1 MALWNPWHGCEKI
14 SEGCLN
20 CYVYRIDARF
30 EKDSSE
36 VAKTRA
42 FGLPVSKMKNSTYRI
57 PDGETVY
64 TCLSSD
70 FFIAQADAWR
80 PEAWRMMKLREHL
93 RFVIITKRI
102 ERFAEGLPADWGEGY
117 PNVEVCCTVEN
128 RRRAASRLPLLLAAP
143 LKKRSVICEP
153 LLEAVDLSPWFSP
166 AIAQVTAGGESGP
179 GARACDYAWVLGLR
193 RQCAESGVP
202 FRFKQTGA
210 RFVKDGKTYFLSRP
224 QQLSQARKAGIDIL
238 HR

>member
-20 CYVYRIDARF
+20 CYVYRIDTRI
-30 EKDSSE
+30 EKDSSRVE
-36 VAKTRA
+36 KTRA
-42 FGLPVSKMKNSTYRI
+42 FGLPVSKTRSGAYRV

-80 PEAWRMMKLREHL
+80 PEAWRMIKQRENLH
-93 RFVIITKRI
+93 FVIITKRI
-102 ERFAEGLPADWGEGY
+102 ERFAVGLPADWGGGY

-128 RRRAASRLPLLLAAP
+128 RLRAASRMPLLLAAP
-143 LKKRSVICEP
+143 LKRRSVICEP
-153 LLEAVDLSPWFSP
+153 LLEAVDLSPWLSP
-166 AIAQVTAGGESGP
+166 AVARVTAGGESGP
-179 GARACDYAWVLGLR
+179 GARACDYAWVLDLR
-193 RQCAESGVP
+193 RQCAAAGVA
-202 FRFKQTGA
+202 FHFKQTGA

-224 QQLSQARKAGIDIL
+224 QQLSQAARAGIDIAP
-238 HR
+238 